1 MNHVTID
8 DIVRFVI
15 EQAGPFEPWR
25 KPLAR
30 ESVIDVDLK
39 IDGDDAKE
47 LMVAFFKRFNVDPGN
62 YEFDNYFEAE
72 AVQLH
77 KALLGLFQWVTGRP
91 TKFNEKLTLG
101 DLERAARLGKFADDR
116 FGN

>member
-8 DIVRFVI
+8 DIVRFVV
-15 EQAGPFEPWR
+15 EQVGPFPPWR
-25 KPLAR
+25 KPLTR

-39 IDGDDAKE
+39 INGDDAKE
-47 LMVAFFKRFNVDPGN
+47 LMIAFFKRFNVDPGN
-62 YEFDNYFEAE
+62 FRFDNYFDAE

-77 KALLGLFQWVTGRP
+77 KALLGLVRWITGRR
-91 TKFNEKLTLG
+91 TKFNETLTLS
-101 DLERAARLGKFADDR
+101 DLERAAILGKFVDDS